1 MERYEARILN
11 LIEYYTLEEEFSRFE
26 DETEREIRLAL
37 LEKVMEAAMDL
48 DVHITEFMYTKKR
61 DELEERGIAFT
72 STEREAVVKAW
83 DEMFDALVSKEEK
96 DSKKF
101 YSDQFRWHLFSFEL
115 LDAVKGDEAKALFDR
130 AEKDELY
137 LFYDY
142 DDRCFCVTG
151 ASKLTT
157 ADIDELCEY
166 GKFDSA
172 DKYFFDPKG
181 KWCYVVTHE
190 ITCGPYFYRINGV
203 TKE

>member
-11 LIEYYTLEEEFSRFE
+11 LMEYYTVEEEFSKFE
-26 DETEREIRLAL
+26 DETEREIRLEL
-37 LEKVMEAAMDL
+37 LENVMNAAMDL
-48 DVHITEFMYTKKR
+48 DVHISEYLYGKKR
-61 DELEERGIAFT
+61 CQLEERGIHFEAV
-72 STEREAVVKAW
+72 EREPVVKRW
-83 DEMFDALVSKEEK
+83 DEIFDILVTPEQKAENQW
-96 DSKKF
+96 
-101 YSDQFRWHLFSFEL
+101 YSDQFRWHLFSFEFL
-115 LDAVKGDEAKALFDR
+115 KAVTGAEAKTLFDE

-142 DDRCFCVTG
+142 DDSCYRVSG

-157 ADIDELCEY
+157 TDIEELSEY

-190 ITCGPYFYRINGV
+190 ATCGPYFYQV
-203 TKE
+203 